1 MPGLCPA
8 TLTLQNG
15 IPMNRTSS
23 LGACLLALAMM
34 MGSGAAM
41 AKTPPDQLIIG
52 MNMNNLL
59 TLDPAAMT
67 GNEVVGIVVNLYD
80 SLVEL
85 DPTQLTHVKPALAH
99 AWEVSPDG
107 KTLTFH
113 LRDDV
118 TFHSGNPLTAQDV
131 VWSMRRIL
139 HLNLAQASV
148 WKSYGFSNKNID
160 QQVSAPDAHTFQ
172 ITLPKANDPQLV
184 LYSLAALGNLGVLDS
199 KTVSRHAVNDDWGN
213 RWLTTNEAGSG
224 PFILESWQAKDML
237 RMKRNPGY
245 WRDEAKMSRVVL
257 RHFQESQTLRLM
269 IEKGDLDIASN
280 MAVSDINALR
290 NDPALTVDAVQR
302 GTVYYV
308 AMSMKEPHFANPKV
322 REAVRY
328 LIDYQGINNALMPGY
343 GVLHQRPIKSGMP
356 STLPDPGYRLDIA
369 RAKKLLAEAGYPDGF
384 DTTLRVLADQPFLNI
399 AIAVQS
405 TLMQGGI
412 NARII
417 TGTGNQIYGAMRER
431 KFDMLVGR
439 GGSGMEPHPHS
450 SLRALVYNPDNSD
463 AARLTNFQ
471 GWRTGFYD
479 KQLNEMID
487 HALLERD
494 PQKQVAGY
502 QAIQTRY
509 DKLIPALIPLSQMV
523 DSVVV
528 RNEVKHYQPHP
539 SATTFLR
546 EVDKANAGE
555 KP

>member
-1 MPGLCPA
+1 MKKNS
-8 TLTLQNG
+8 LT
-15 IPMNRTSS
+15 
-23 LGACLLALAMM
+23 GACLLALSLM
-34 MGSGAAM
+34 MGSGAAY

-85 DPTQLTHVKPALAH
+85 DPNTLTNVKPALAKS
-99 AWEVSPDG
+99 WDISPDG

-113 LRDDV
+113 LRDNV
-118 TFHSGNPLTAQDV
+118 TFHSGNPLTADDV
-131 VWSMRRIL
+131 VWSMRRLL

-148 WKSYGFSNKNID
+148 WKSYGFSKKNID
-160 QQVSAPDAHTFQ
+160 QQIKALDDYTVQ
-172 ITLPKANDPQLV
+172 LTLPKANDPQLV
-184 LYSLAALGNLGVLDS
+184 IYSLGALGNLGVLDR
-199 KTVSRHAVNDDWGN
+199 KTVLSHEVNSDWGN

-224 PFILESWQAKDML
+224 PFMLETWQAKDVL
-237 RMKRNPGY
+237 RMQRNPNY
-245 WRDEAKMSRVVL
+245 WREEPKMNRVVL

-269 IEKGDLDIASN
+269 VEKGDLDIASN
-280 MAVSDINALR
+280 MAVADINALR
-290 NDPALTVDAVQR
+290 KDPQLTVEAVQK

-308 AMSMKEPHFANPKV
+308 AMSMKEAHFANPKV

-328 LIDYQGINNALMPGY
+328 LIDYQGINKALMPGY
-343 GVLHQRPIKSGMP
+343 GVLHQRPIKAGMP
-356 STLPDPGYRLDIA
+356 STLPDPGYKLDIP

-405 TLMQGGI
+405 TLMQAGI
-412 NARII
+412 NAKII

-439 GGSGMEPHPHS
+439 GGSGVEPHPHS

-463 AARLTNFQ
+463 EARLTNFQ
-471 GWRTGFYD
+471 GWRTSFYD
-479 KQLNEMID
+479 KPLNEMID
-487 HALLERD
+487 KALLERD
-494 PQKQVAGY
+494 PQKQVADY
-502 QAIQTRY
+502 QQIQVRY
-509 DKLIPALIPLSQMV
+509 DQLIPALLPLSQMV

-528 RNEVKHYQPHP
+528 RNEVKNFQSHP

-546 EVDKANAGE
+546 EVYKTGGE
-555 KP
+555 K

>member
-1 MPGLCPA
+1 MNKNS
-8 TLTLQNG
+8 LT
-15 IPMNRTSS
+15 R
-23 LGACLLALAMM
+23 ACLLALSLM
-34 MGSGAAM
+34 MGSGAAY

-85 DPTQLTHVKPALAH
+85 DPNTLTNVKPALAKS
-99 AWEVSPDG
+99 WDISPDG

-113 LRDDV
+113 LRDNV
-118 TFHSGNPLTAQDV
+118 TFHSGNPLTAEDV
-131 VWSMRRIL
+131 VWSMRRLL

-148 WKSYGFSNKNID
+148 WKSYGFSKKNID
-160 QQVSAPDAHTFQ
+160 QQIKALDDYTVQ
-172 ITLPKANDPQLV
+172 LTLPKANDPQLV
-184 LYSLAALGNLGVLDS
+184 IYSLGALGNLGVLDR
-199 KTVSRHAVNDDWGN
+199 KTVLSHEVNNDWGN

-224 PFILESWQAKDML
+224 PFMLETWQAKDVL
-237 RMKRNPGY
+237 RMQRNPHY
-245 WRDEAKMSRVVL
+245 WREEPKMNRVVL

-269 IEKGDLDIASN
+269 VEKGDLDIASN
-280 MAVSDINALR
+280 MAVADINALR
-290 NDPALTVDAVQR
+290 KDPQLTVEAVQK

-308 AMSMKEPHFANPKV
+308 AMSMKEKHFANPKV

-328 LIDYQGINNALMPGY
+328 LIDYQGINKALMPGY
-343 GVLHQRPIKSGMP
+343 GVLHQRPIKAGMP
-356 STLPDPGYRLDIA
+356 STLPDPGYKLDIP
-369 RAKKLLAEAGYPDGF
+369 RAKKLLAEAGYPEGF

-405 TLMQGGI
+405 TLMQAGI
-412 NARII
+412 NAKII

-439 GGSGMEPHPHS
+439 GGSGVEPHPHS

-479 KQLNEMID
+479 KTLNEMID
-487 HALLERD
+487 KALLERD
-494 PQKQVAGY
+494 PQKQIADY
-502 QAIQTRY
+502 QQIQVRY
-509 DKLIPALIPLSQMV
+509 DQLIPALIPLSQMV

-528 RNEVKHYQPHP
+528 RNEVKNFQSHP

-546 EVDKANAGE
+546 EVYKTGGE
-555 KP
+555 K

>member
-1 MPGLCPA
+1 MNKNS
-8 TLTLQNG
+8 LT
-15 IPMNRTSS
+15 R
-23 LGACLLALAMM
+23 ACLLALSLM
-34 MGSGAAM
+34 MGSGAAY

-85 DPTQLTHVKPALAH
+85 DPDTLTNVKPALAKS
-99 AWEVSPDG
+99 WDISPDG

-113 LRDDV
+113 LRDNV
-118 TFHSGNPLTAQDV
+118 TFHSGNPLTAEDV
-131 VWSMRRIL
+131 VWSMRRLL

-148 WKSYGFSNKNID
+148 WKSYGFSKKNID
-160 QQVSAPDAHTFQ
+160 QQIKALDDYTVQ
-172 ITLPKANDPQLV
+172 LTLPKANDPQLV
-184 LYSLAALGNLGVLDS
+184 IYSLGALGNLGVLDR
-199 KTVSRHAVNDDWGN
+199 KTVLSHEVNSDWGN

-224 PFILESWQAKDML
+224 PFMLETWQAKDVL
-237 RMKRNPGY
+237 RMQRNPHY
-245 WRDEAKMSRVVL
+245 WREEPKMNRVVL

-269 IEKGDLDIASN
+269 VEKGDLDIASN
-280 MAVSDINALR
+280 MAVADINALR
-290 NDPALTVDAVQR
+290 KDPQLTVEAVQK

-308 AMSMKEPHFANPKV
+308 AMSMKEKHFANPKV

-328 LIDYQGINNALMPGY
+328 LIDYQGINKALMPGY
-343 GVLHQRPIKSGMP
+343 GVLHQRPIKAGMP
-356 STLPDPGYRLDIA
+356 STLPDPGYKLDIP
-369 RAKKLLAEAGYPDGF
+369 RAKKLLAEAGYPEGF

-405 TLMQGGI
+405 TLMQAGI
-412 NARII
+412 NAKII

-439 GGSGMEPHPHS
+439 GGSGVEPHPHS

-471 GWRTGFYD
+471 GWRTSFYD
-479 KQLNEMID
+479 KTLNEMID
-487 HALLERD
+487 KALLERD
-494 PQKQVAGY
+494 PQKQIADY
-502 QAIQTRY
+502 QQIQVRY
-509 DKLIPALIPLSQMV
+509 DQLIPALIPLSQMV

-528 RNEVKHYQPHP
+528 RNEVKNFQSHP

-546 EVDKANAGE
+546 EVYKTGGE
-555 KP
+555 K

>member
-1 MPGLCPA
+1 MKK
-8 TLTLQNG
+8 
-15 IPMNRTSS
+15 TS
-23 LGACLLALAMM
+23 LAGACLLALSLL
-34 MGSGAAM
+34 MGSGAAT
-41 AKTPPDQLIIG
+41 ARTPPDQLIIG

-59 TLDPAAMT
+59 SLDPAAMT

-85 DPTQLTHVKPALAH
+85 DPNQLTNVKPALAES
-99 AWEVSPDG
+99 WDISPDG

-113 LRDDV
+113 LRKNV
-118 TFHSGNPLTAQDV
+118 KFHSGNPLTADDV
-131 VWSMRRIL
+131 VWSMRRLL

-148 WKSYGFSNKNID
+148 WKSYGFSKKNID
-160 QQVSAPDAHTFQ
+160 EQVSAPDDHTVQ
-172 ITLPKANDPQLV
+172 IRLPKANDPQLV
-184 LYSLAALGNLGVLDS
+184 IYSLGALGNLGVLDR
-199 KTVSRHAVNDDWGN
+199 KTVQSHEVNNDWGN

-224 PFILESWQAKDML
+224 PFQLETWQAKDVL
-237 RMKRNPGY
+237 RMKRNPDY
-245 WRDEAKMSRVVL
+245 WREAAKMNRVVL

-269 IEKGDLDIASN
+269 IAKGDLDIANN

-290 NDPALTVDAVQR
+290 SDPDLTVEAVQK

-328 LIDYQGINNALMPGY
+328 LVDYQGINKALMPGY
-343 GVLHQRPIKSGMP
+343 GVLHQRPIKAGMP
-356 STLPDPGYRLDIA
+356 STLPDPGYKLDVA

-405 TLMQGGI
+405 TLMQAGI
-412 NARII
+412 NAKII

-431 KFDMLVGR
+431 KFDLLVGR
-439 GGSGMEPHPHS
+439 GGSGVEPHPHS

-463 AARLTNFQ
+463 EARLTNFQ

-479 KQLNEMID
+479 KALNEMID
-487 HALLERD
+487 SALLERD
-494 PQKQVAGY
+494 PEKQKAEY

-509 DKLIPALIPLSQMV
+509 DQLIPALMPISQMV

-528 RNEVKHYQPHP
+528 RNEVKNFQSHP
-539 SATTFLR
+539 SATTHLR
-546 EVDKANAGE
+546 EVWKAPLKSEGDKG
-555 KP
+555 

>member
-1 MPGLCPA
+1 MKKNS
-8 TLTLQNG
+8 LT
-15 IPMNRTSS
+15 
-23 LGACLLALAMM
+23 GACLLALSLM
-34 MGSGAAM
+34 MGSGAAY

-85 DPTQLTHVKPALAH
+85 DPNTLTNVKPALAKS
-99 AWEVSPDG
+99 WDISPDG

-113 LRDDV
+113 LRDNV
-118 TFHSGNPLTAQDV
+118 TFHSGNPLTAEDV
-131 VWSMRRIL
+131 VWSMRRLL

-148 WKSYGFSNKNID
+148 WKSYGFSKKNID
-160 QQVSAPDAHTFQ
+160 QQIKAPDDYTVQ
-172 ITLPKANDPQLV
+172 LTLPKANDPQLV
-184 LYSLAALGNLGVLDS
+184 IYSLGALGNLGVLDR
-199 KTVSRHAVNDDWGN
+199 KTVLSHEVNSDWGN

-224 PFILESWQAKDML
+224 PFMLETWQAKDVL
-237 RMKRNPGY
+237 RMQRNPNY
-245 WRDEAKMSRVVL
+245 WREEPKMNRVVL

-269 IEKGDLDIASN
+269 VEKGDLDIASN
-280 MAVSDINALR
+280 MAVADINALR
-290 NDPALTVDAVQR
+290 KDPQLTVEAVQK

-308 AMSMKEPHFANPKV
+308 AMSMKEAHFANPKV

-328 LIDYQGINNALMPGY
+328 LIDYQGINKALMPGY
-343 GVLHQRPIKSGMP
+343 GVLHQRPIKAGMP
-356 STLPDPGYRLDIA
+356 STLPDPGYKLDIP

-405 TLMQGGI
+405 TLMQAGI
-412 NARII
+412 NAKII

-439 GGSGMEPHPHS
+439 GGSGVEPHPHS

-463 AARLTNFQ
+463 EARLTNFQ
-471 GWRTGFYD
+471 GWRTSFYD
-479 KQLNEMID
+479 KPLNEMID
-487 HALLERD
+487 KALLERD
-494 PQKQVAGY
+494 PQKQVADY
-502 QAIQTRY
+502 QQIQVRY
-509 DKLIPALIPLSQMV
+509 DQLIPALLPLSQMV

-528 RNEVKHYQPHP
+528 RNEVKNFQSHP

-546 EVDKANAGE
+546 EVYKTGGE
-555 KP
+555 K

>member
-1 MPGLCPA
+1 MK
-8 TLTLQNG
+8 
-15 IPMNRTSS
+15 RTS
-23 LGACLLALAMM
+23 LTGACLIALALM
-34 MGSGAAM
+34 MGSGAAY

-85 DPTQLTHVKPALAH
+85 DPNDLTQVKPALAKSWSV
-99 AWEVSPDG
+99 APDG

-113 LRDDV
+113 LREGV
-118 TFHSGNPLTAQDV
+118 TFHSGNPLTAGDV
-131 VWSMRRIL
+131 VWSMRRLL

-148 WKSYGFSNKNID
+148 WKSYGFSQKNID
-160 QQVSAPDAHTFQ
+160 KQVSAPDAFTVQ
-172 ITLPKANDPQLV
+172 IVLPKANDPQLV
-184 LYSLAALGNLGVLDS
+184 LYSLGALGNLGVLDS
-199 KTVSRHAVNDDWGN
+199 KTVQQHAIHNDWGN
-213 RWLTTNEAGSG
+213 RWLTTHEAGSG
-224 PFILESWQAKDML
+224 PFMLETWQAKDVL
-237 RMKRNPGY
+237 RMQRNPHY
-245 WRDEAKMSRVVL
+245 WRETAKMNRVVL

-269 IEKGDLDIASN
+269 IEKGDLDIANN

-290 NDPALTVDAVQR
+290 SDPQLRVEAVQK

-328 LIDYQGINNALMPGY
+328 LIDYQGINKALMPGY
-343 GVLHQRPIKSGMP
+343 GVLHQRPVKAGMP
-356 STLPDPGYRLDIA
+356 STLPDPGYTLDIP
-369 RAKKLLAEAGYPDGF
+369 RAKKLLAEAGYPQGF

-405 TLMQGGI
+405 TLMQAGI

-431 KFDMLVGR
+431 KFGMLVGR
-439 GGSGMEPHPHS
+439 GGSGVEPHPHS

-479 KQLNEMID
+479 KSLNTMID
-487 HALLERD
+487 NALLEHD
-494 PQKQVAGY
+494 PQKQIADY
-502 QAIQTRY
+502 QQIQRRY
-509 DKLIPALIPLSQMV
+509 DALMPALLPLSQMV

-528 RNEVKHYQPHP
+528 RREVKHFQSHP

-546 EVDKANAGE
+546 EVDKTGGE
-555 KP
+555 Q

>member
-1 MPGLCPA
+1 MKKNS
-8 TLTLQNG
+8 LT
-15 IPMNRTSS
+15 
-23 LGACLLALAMM
+23 GACLLALSLM
-34 MGSGAAM
+34 MGSGAAY

-85 DPTQLTHVKPALAH
+85 DPNTLTNVKPALAKS
-99 AWEVSPDG
+99 WDISPDG

-113 LRDDV
+113 LRDNV
-118 TFHSGNPLTAQDV
+118 TFHSGNPLTAEDV
-131 VWSMRRIL
+131 VWSMRRLL

-148 WKSYGFSNKNID
+148 WKSYGFSKKNID
-160 QQVSAPDAHTFQ
+160 QQIKALDDYTVQ
-172 ITLPKANDPQLV
+172 LTLPKANDPQLV
-184 LYSLAALGNLGVLDS
+184 IYSLGALGNLGVLDR
-199 KTVSRHAVNDDWGN
+199 KTVLSHEANSDWGN

-224 PFILESWQAKDML
+224 PFMLETWQAKDVL
-237 RMKRNPGY
+237 RMQRNPNY
-245 WRDEAKMSRVVL
+245 WREEPKMNRVVL

-269 IEKGDLDIASN
+269 VEKGDLDIASN
-280 MAVSDINALR
+280 MAVADINALR
-290 NDPALTVDAVQR
+290 KDPQLTVEAVQK

-308 AMSMKEPHFANPKV
+308 AMSMKEAHFANPKV

-328 LIDYQGINNALMPGY
+328 LIDYQGINKALMPGY
-343 GVLHQRPIKSGMP
+343 GVLHQRPIKAGMP
-356 STLPDPGYRLDIA
+356 STLPDPGYKLDIP

-405 TLMQGGI
+405 TLMQAGI
-412 NARII
+412 NAKII

-439 GGSGMEPHPHS
+439 GGSGVEPHPHS

-463 AARLTNFQ
+463 EARLTNFQ
-471 GWRTGFYD
+471 GWRTSFYD
-479 KQLNEMID
+479 KPLNEMID
-487 HALLERD
+487 KALLERD
-494 PQKQVAGY
+494 PQKQVADY
-502 QAIQTRY
+502 QQIQVRY
-509 DKLIPALIPLSQMV
+509 DQLIPALLPLSQMV

-528 RNEVKHYQPHP
+528 RNEVKNFQSHP

-546 EVDKANAGE
+546 EVYKTGGE
-555 KP
+555 K

>member
-1 MPGLCPA
+1 MKK
-8 TLTLQNG
+8 
-15 IPMNRTSS
+15 TSL
-23 LGACLLALAMM
+23 LGACLLALAVS
-34 MGSGAAM
+34 MGSSAVY

-85 DPTQLTHVKPALAH
+85 DPAQLTHVKPALATS
-99 AWEVSPDG
+99 WDVSPDG
-107 KTLTFH
+107 TTLTFH

-118 TFHSGNPLTAQDV
+118 TFHSGNPLTADDV

-139 HLNLAQASV
+139 HLNLAQSSV
-148 WKSYGFSNKNID
+148 WKSYGFSKKNID
-160 QQVSAPDAHTFQ
+160 QQVSAPDRFTVK
-172 ITLPKANDPQLV
+172 ITLPKANDPQLII
-184 LYSLAALGNLGVLDS
+184 YSLGALGNLGVLDS
-199 KTVSRHAVNDDWGN
+199 KTVQQHVLNNDWGN
-213 RWLTTNEAGSG
+213 HWLTTNEAGSG
-224 PFILESWQAKDML
+224 PFTLDTWQAKDVL
-237 RMKRNPGY
+237 RMTRNPNY
-245 WRDEAKMSRVVL
+245 WRGEAKMSRVVL

-269 IEKGDLDIASN
+269 IAKGDLDIASN
-280 MAVSDINALR
+280 RAVSDINALR
-290 NDPALTVDAVQR
+290 SDPDLSVDAVQR
-302 GTVYYV
+302 GTMYYV
-308 AMSMKEPHFANPKV
+308 AMSMKEAHFANPKV

-328 LIDYQGINNALMPGY
+328 LIDYQGINKALMPGY
-343 GVLHQRPIKSGMP
+343 GVLHQRPIKAGMP
-356 STLPDPGYRLDIA
+356 STLPDPGYRLDIP

-384 DTTLRVLADQPFLNI
+384 DTTLRVLADQPFQNI

-405 TLMQGGI
+405 TLMQAGI
-412 NARII
+412 NAKII

-450 SLRALVYNPDNSD
+450 SLRALVYNPDNSN

-479 KQLNEMID
+479 KPLNDMID
-487 HALLERD
+487 SALLERD
-494 PQKQVAGY
+494 PQTQTRAY

-509 DKLIPALIPLSQMV
+509 DQLVPALIPLSQMV

-528 RNEVKHYQPHP
+528 RREVQNYQPHP

-546 EVDKANAGE
+546 DVYKTGGE
-555 KP
+555 Q

>member
-1 MPGLCPA
+1 MNKNS
-8 TLTLQNG
+8 LT
-15 IPMNRTSS
+15 R
-23 LGACLLALAMM
+23 ACLLALSLM
-34 MGSGAAM
+34 MGSGAAY

-85 DPTQLTHVKPALAH
+85 DPDTLTNVKPALAKS
-99 AWEVSPDG
+99 WDISPDG

-113 LRDDV
+113 LRDNV
-118 TFHSGNPLTAQDV
+118 TFHSGNPLTAEDV
-131 VWSMRRIL
+131 VWSMRRLL

-148 WKSYGFSNKNID
+148 WKSYGFSKKNID
-160 QQVSAPDAHTFQ
+160 QQIKALDNYTVQ
-172 ITLPKANDPQLV
+172 LTLPKANDPQLV
-184 LYSLAALGNLGVLDS
+184 IYSLGALGNLGVLDR
-199 KTVSRHAVNDDWGN
+199 KTVLSHEVNNDWGN

-224 PFILESWQAKDML
+224 PFMLETWQAKDVL
-237 RMKRNPGY
+237 RMQRNPHY
-245 WRDEAKMSRVVL
+245 WREEPKMNRVVL

-269 IEKGDLDIASN
+269 VEKGDLDIASN
-280 MAVSDINALR
+280 MAVADINALR
-290 NDPALTVDAVQR
+290 KDPQLTVEAVQK

-308 AMSMKEPHFANPKV
+308 AMSMKEKHFANPKV

-328 LIDYQGINNALMPGY
+328 LIDYQGINKALMPGY
-343 GVLHQRPIKSGMP
+343 GVLHQRPIKAGMP
-356 STLPDPGYRLDIA
+356 STLPDPGYKLDIP
-369 RAKKLLAEAGYPDGF
+369 RAKKLLAEAGYPEGF

-405 TLMQGGI
+405 TLMQAGI
-412 NARII
+412 NAKII

-439 GGSGMEPHPHS
+439 GGSGVEPHPHS

-471 GWRTGFYD
+471 GWRTSFYD
-479 KQLNEMID
+479 KTLNEMID
-487 HALLERD
+487 KALLERD
-494 PQKQVAGY
+494 PQKQIVDY
-502 QAIQTRY
+502 QQIQVRY
-509 DKLIPALIPLSQMV
+509 DQLIPALIPLSQMV

-528 RNEVKHYQPHP
+528 RNEVKNFQSHP

-546 EVDKANAGE
+546 EVYKTGGDK
-555 KP
+555 

>member
-1 MPGLCPA
+1 MKKNS
-8 TLTLQNG
+8 LT
-15 IPMNRTSS
+15 
-23 LGACLLALAMM
+23 GACLLALSLM
-34 MGSGAAM
+34 MGSGAAY

-85 DPTQLTHVKPALAH
+85 DPNTLTNVKPALAKS
-99 AWEVSPDG
+99 WDISPDG

-113 LRDDV
+113 LRDNV
-118 TFHSGNPLTAQDV
+118 TFHSGNPLTAEDV
-131 VWSMRRIL
+131 VWSMRRLL

-148 WKSYGFSNKNID
+148 WKSYGFSKKNID
-160 QQVSAPDAHTFQ
+160 QQIKALDDYTVQ
-172 ITLPKANDPQLV
+172 LTLPKANDPQLV
-184 LYSLAALGNLGVLDS
+184 IYSLGALGNLGVLDR
-199 KTVSRHAVNDDWGN
+199 KTVLSHEVNSDWGN

-224 PFILESWQAKDML
+224 PFMLETWQAKDVL
-237 RMKRNPGY
+237 RMQRNPNY
-245 WRDEAKMSRVVL
+245 WREEPKMNRVVL

-269 IEKGDLDIASN
+269 VEKGDLDIASN
-280 MAVSDINALR
+280 MAVADINALR
-290 NDPALTVDAVQR
+290 KDPQLTVEAVQK

-308 AMSMKEPHFANPKV
+308 AMSMKEAHFANPKV

-328 LIDYQGINNALMPGY
+328 LIDYQGINKALMPGY
-343 GVLHQRPIKSGMP
+343 GVLHQRPIKAGMP
-356 STLPDPGYRLDIA
+356 STLPDPGYKLDIP

-405 TLMQGGI
+405 TLMQAGI
-412 NARII
+412 NAKII

-439 GGSGMEPHPHS
+439 GGSGVEPHPHS

-463 AARLTNFQ
+463 EARLTNFQ
-471 GWRTGFYD
+471 GWRTSFYD
-479 KQLNEMID
+479 KPLNEMID
-487 HALLERD
+487 KALLERD
-494 PQKQVAGY
+494 PQKQIADY
-502 QAIQTRY
+502 QQIQVRY
-509 DKLIPALIPLSQMV
+509 DQLIPALLPLSQMV

-528 RNEVKHYQPHP
+528 RNEVKNFQSHP

-546 EVDKANAGE
+546 EVYKTGGE
-555 KP
+555 K

>member
-1 MPGLCPA
+1 MKRSPLA
-8 TLTLQNG
+8 
-15 IPMNRTSS
+15 
-23 LGACLLALAMM
+23 GACLLALSLM
-34 MGSGAAM
+34 MGSGAAY

-85 DPTQLTHVKPALAH
+85 DPNALTNVRPALATS
-99 AWEVSPDG
+99 WDISPDR

-118 TFHSGNPLTAQDV
+118 KFHSGNPLTAEDV
-131 VWSMRRIL
+131 VWSMRRLL

-148 WKSYGFSNKNID
+148 WKSYGFSKQNID
-160 QQVSAPDAHTFQ
+160 SQISAPDAYTVQ
-172 ITLPKANDPQLV
+172 IVLPKPNDPQLV
-184 LYSLAALGNLGVLDS
+184 IYSLGALGNLGVLDS
-199 KTVSRHAVNDDWGN
+199 KTVQQHAVNSDWGN

-224 PFILESWQAKDML
+224 PFMLETWQAKDVL
-237 RMKRNPGY
+237 RMQRNPQY
-245 WRDEAKMSRVVL
+245 WREEPKMSRVVL

-269 IEKGDLDIASN
+269 IEKGDLDVASN
-280 MAVSDINALR
+280 MAVADINVLR
-290 NDPALTVDAVQR
+290 KDPQLTVEAVQK

-308 AMSMKEPHFANPKV
+308 AMSMKEVHFANPKV

-328 LIDYQGINNALMPGY
+328 LIDYQGINSALMPGY
-343 GVLHQRPIKSGMP
+343 GVLHQRPIKAGMP
-356 STLPDPGYRLDIA
+356 STLPDPGYRLDIPRA
-369 RAKKLLAEAGYPDGF
+369 RKLLAEAGYPDGF

-405 TLMQGGI
+405 TLMQAGI
-412 NARII
+412 NAKII

-439 GGSGMEPHPHS
+439 GGSGVEPHPHS

-463 AARLTNFQ
+463 GARLTNFQ
-471 GWRTGFYD
+471 GWRTSFYD
-479 KQLNEMID
+479 KPLNEMID
-487 HALLERD
+487 KALLERD
-494 PQKQVAGY
+494 PEKQIADY
-502 QAIQTRY
+502 QQIQVRY
-509 DKLIPALIPLSQMV
+509 DELIPAMVPLSQMV

-528 RNEVKHYQPHP
+528 RNEVKNFQSHP

-546 EVDKANAGE
+546 EVYKTGGDK
-555 KP
+555 

>member
-1 MPGLCPA
+1 MKKNS
-8 TLTLQNG
+8 LT
-15 IPMNRTSS
+15 
-23 LGACLLALAMM
+23 GACLLALSLM
-34 MGSGAAM
+34 MGSGAAY

-85 DPTQLTHVKPALAH
+85 DPNTLTNVKPALAKS
-99 AWEVSPDG
+99 WDISPDG

-113 LRDDV
+113 LRDNV
-118 TFHSGNPLTAQDV
+118 TFHSGNPLTAEDV
-131 VWSMRRIL
+131 VWSMRRLL

-148 WKSYGFSNKNID
+148 WKSYGFSKKNID
-160 QQVSAPDAHTFQ
+160 QQIKALDDYTVQ
-172 ITLPKANDPQLV
+172 LTLPKANDPQLV
-184 LYSLAALGNLGVLDS
+184 IYSLGALGNLGVLDR
-199 KTVSRHAVNDDWGN
+199 KTVLSHEVNSDWGN

-224 PFILESWQAKDML
+224 PFMLETWQAKDVL
-237 RMKRNPGY
+237 RMQRNSNY
-245 WRDEAKMSRVVL
+245 WREEPKMNRVVL

-269 IEKGDLDIASN
+269 VEKGDLDIASN
-280 MAVSDINALR
+280 MAVADINALR
-290 NDPALTVDAVQR
+290 KDPQLTVEAVQK

-308 AMSMKEPHFANPKV
+308 AMSMKEAHFANPKV

-328 LIDYQGINNALMPGY
+328 LIDYQGINKALMPGY
-343 GVLHQRPIKSGMP
+343 GVLHQRPIKAGMP
-356 STLPDPGYRLDIA
+356 STLPDPGYKLDIP

-405 TLMQGGI
+405 TLMQAGI
-412 NARII
+412 NAKII

-439 GGSGMEPHPHS
+439 GGSGVEPHPHS

-463 AARLTNFQ
+463 EARLTNFQ
-471 GWRTGFYD
+471 GWRTSFYD
-479 KQLNEMID
+479 KPLNEMID
-487 HALLERD
+487 KALLERD
-494 PQKQVAGY
+494 PQKQVADY
-502 QAIQTRY
+502 QQIQVRY
-509 DKLIPALIPLSQMV
+509 DQLIPALLPLSQMV

-528 RNEVKHYQPHP
+528 RNEVKNFQSHP

-546 EVDKANAGE
+546 EVYKTGGE
-555 KP
+555 K

>member
-1 MPGLCPA
+1 MNKNS
-8 TLTLQNG
+8 LT
-15 IPMNRTSS
+15 R
-23 LGACLLALAMM
+23 ACVLALSLM
-34 MGSGAAM
+34 MGSGAAY

-85 DPTQLTHVKPALAH
+85 DPNTLTNVKPALAKS
-99 AWEVSPDG
+99 WDISPDG

-113 LRDDV
+113 LRDNV
-118 TFHSGNPLTAQDV
+118 TFHSGNPLTAEDV
-131 VWSMRRIL
+131 VWSMRRLL

-148 WKSYGFSNKNID
+148 WKSYGFSKKNID
-160 QQVSAPDAHTFQ
+160 QQVKALDDHTVQ
-172 ITLPKANDPQLV
+172 LTLPKANDPQLV
-184 LYSLAALGNLGVLDS
+184 IYSLGALGNLGVLDR
-199 KTVSRHAVNDDWGN
+199 KTVLSHEVNNDWGN

-224 PFILESWQAKDML
+224 PFMLETWQAKDVL
-237 RMKRNPGY
+237 RMQRNPHY
-245 WRDEAKMSRVVL
+245 WREEPKMNRVVL

-269 IEKGDLDIASN
+269 VEKGDLDIASN
-280 MAVSDINALR
+280 MAVADINALR
-290 NDPALTVDAVQR
+290 KDPQLTVEAVQK

-308 AMSMKEPHFANPKV
+308 AMSMKEAHFANPKV

-328 LIDYQGINNALMPGY
+328 LIDYQGINKALMPGY
-343 GVLHQRPIKSGMP
+343 GVLHQRPIKAGMP
-356 STLPDPGYRLDIA
+356 STLPDPGYKLDIPRA
-369 RAKKLLAEAGYPDGF
+369 RKLLAEAGYPEGF

-405 TLMQGGI
+405 TLMQAGI
-412 NARII
+412 NAKII

-439 GGSGMEPHPHS
+439 GGSGVEPHPHS

-463 AARLTNFQ
+463 EARLTNFQ
-471 GWRTGFYD
+471 GWRTSFYD
-479 KQLNEMID
+479 KPLNEMID
-487 HALLERD
+487 KALLERD
-494 PQKQVAGY
+494 PQKQIADY
-502 QAIQTRY
+502 QQIQVRY
-509 DKLIPALIPLSQMV
+509 DQLIPALIPLSQMV

-528 RNEVKHYQPHP
+528 RNEVKNFQSHP

-546 EVDKANAGE
+546 EVYKTGGE
-555 KP
+555 Q

>member
-1 MPGLCPA
+1 MNKNS
-8 TLTLQNG
+8 LT
-15 IPMNRTSS
+15 R
-23 LGACLLALAMM
+23 ACLLALSLM
-34 MGSGAAM
+34 MGSGAAY

-85 DPTQLTHVKPALAH
+85 DPNTLTNVKPALAKS
-99 AWEVSPDG
+99 WDISPDG

-113 LRDDV
+113 LRDNV
-118 TFHSGNPLTAQDV
+118 TFHSGNPLTAEDV
-131 VWSMRRIL
+131 VWSMRRLL

-148 WKSYGFSNKNID
+148 WKSYGFSKKNID
-160 QQVSAPDAHTFQ
+160 QQVKALDDYTVQ
-172 ITLPKANDPQLV
+172 LTLPKANDPQLV
-184 LYSLAALGNLGVLDS
+184 IYSLGALGNLGVLDR
-199 KTVSRHAVNDDWGN
+199 KTVLSHEVNNDWGN

-224 PFILESWQAKDML
+224 PFMLETWQAKDVL
-237 RMKRNPGY
+237 RMQRNPHY
-245 WRDEAKMSRVVL
+245 WREEPKMNRVVL

-269 IEKGDLDIASN
+269 VEKGDLDIASN
-280 MAVSDINALR
+280 MAVADINALR
-290 NDPALTVDAVQR
+290 KDPQLTVEAVQK

-308 AMSMKEPHFANPKV
+308 AMSMKEKHFANPKV

-328 LIDYQGINNALMPGY
+328 LIDYQGINKALMPGY
-343 GVLHQRPIKSGMP
+343 GVLHQRPIKAGMP
-356 STLPDPGYRLDIA
+356 STLPDPGYKLDIP
-369 RAKKLLAEAGYPDGF
+369 RAKKLLAEAGYPEGF

-405 TLMQGGI
+405 TLMQAGI
-412 NARII
+412 NAKII

-439 GGSGMEPHPHS
+439 GGSGVEPHPHS

-471 GWRTGFYD
+471 GWRTSFYD
-479 KQLNEMID
+479 KKLNEMID
-487 HALLERD
+487 KALLERD
-494 PQKQVAGY
+494 PQKQIVDY
-502 QAIQTRY
+502 QQIQVRY
-509 DKLIPALIPLSQMV
+509 DQLIPALIPLSQMV

-528 RNEVKHYQPHP
+528 RNEVKNFQSHP

-546 EVDKANAGE
+546 EVYKTGGE
-555 KP
+555 K

>member
-1 MPGLCPA
+1 MKK
-8 TLTLQNG
+8 
-15 IPMNRTSS
+15 TS
-23 LGACLLALAMM
+23 LAGACLLALSLM
-34 MGSGAAM
+34 MGSGAAY

-85 DPTQLTHVKPALAH
+85 DPNQLTNVKPALAKS
-99 AWEVSPDG
+99 WDISPDG
-107 KTLTFH
+107 KSITFH

-118 TFHSGNPLTAQDV
+118 KFHSGNPLSAEDV
-131 VWSMRRIL
+131 VWSMRRLL

-148 WKSYGFSNKNID
+148 WKSYGFSKKNID
-160 QQVSAPDAHTFQ
+160 GQIKALDDHTVQ
-172 ITLPKANDPQLV
+172 LTLPKANDPQLV
-184 LYSLAALGNLGVLDS
+184 IYSLGALGNLGVLDS
-199 KTVSRHAVNDDWGN
+199 KTVKTHERNNDWGN
-213 RWLTTNEAGSG
+213 HWLTTNEAGSG
-224 PFILESWQAKDML
+224 PFMLETWQAKDVL
-237 RMKRNPGY
+237 RMKRNPDY
-245 WRDEAKMSRVVL
+245 WRGEAKMSRVVL

-269 IEKGDLDIASN
+269 IAKGDLDVANN

-290 NDPALTVDAVQR
+290 KDPDLTVEAVQK

-308 AMSMKEPHFANPKV
+308 AMSMKEDHFSNPKV

-328 LIDYQGINNALMPGY
+328 LIDYQGINKALMPGY
-343 GVLHQRPIKSGMP
+343 GVLHQRPIKAGMP

-369 RAKKLLAEAGYPDGF
+369 HAKKLLAEAGYPDGF

-405 TLMQGGI
+405 TLMQAGI
-412 NARII
+412 NAKII

-463 AARLTNFQ
+463 EARLTNFQ
-471 GWRTGFYD
+471 GWRTAFYD
-479 KQLNEMID
+479 KQLNTMID
-487 HALLERD
+487 SALLERD
-494 PQKQVAGY
+494 PQKQIAEY

-509 DKLIPALIPLSQMV
+509 DALIPALIPLSQMV

-528 RNEVKHYQPHP
+528 RNEVKHFQSHP

-546 EVDKANAGE
+546 EVEKAPADAQGG
-555 KP
+555 KG

>member
-1 MPGLCPA
+1 MKKNS
-8 TLTLQNG
+8 LT
-15 IPMNRTSS
+15 
-23 LGACLLALAMM
+23 GACLLALSLM
-34 MGSGAAM
+34 MGSGAAY

-85 DPTQLTHVKPALAH
+85 DPNTLTNVKPALAKS
-99 AWEVSPDG
+99 WDISPDG

-113 LRDDV
+113 LRDNV
-118 TFHSGNPLTAQDV
+118 TFHSGNPLTAEDV
-131 VWSMRRIL
+131 VWSMRRLL

-148 WKSYGFSNKNID
+148 WKSYGFSKKNID
-160 QQVSAPDAHTFQ
+160 QQIKALDDYTVQ
-172 ITLPKANDPQLV
+172 LTLPKANDPQLV
-184 LYSLAALGNLGVLDS
+184 IYSLGALGNLGVLDR
-199 KTVSRHAVNDDWGN
+199 KTVLSHEVNSDWGN

-224 PFILESWQAKDML
+224 PFMLETWQAKDVL
-237 RMKRNPGY
+237 RMQRNPNY
-245 WRDEAKMSRVVL
+245 WREEPKMNRVVL

-269 IEKGDLDIASN
+269 VEKGDLDIASN
-280 MAVSDINALR
+280 MAVADINALR
-290 NDPALTVDAVQR
+290 KDPQLTVEAVQK

-308 AMSMKEPHFANPKV
+308 AMSMKEAHFANPKV

-328 LIDYQGINNALMPGY
+328 LIDYQGINKALMPGY
-343 GVLHQRPIKSGMP
+343 GVLHQRPIKAGMP
-356 STLPDPGYRLDIA
+356 STLPDPGYKLDIP

-405 TLMQGGI
+405 TLMQAGI
-412 NARII
+412 NAKII

-439 GGSGMEPHPHS
+439 GGSGVEPHPHS

-463 AARLTNFQ
+463 EARLTNFQ
-471 GWRTGFYD
+471 GWRTSFYD
-479 KQLNEMID
+479 KPLNEMID
-487 HALLERD
+487 KALLERD
-494 PQKQVAGY
+494 PQKQVADY
-502 QAIQTRY
+502 QQIQVRY
-509 DKLIPALIPLSQMV
+509 DQLIPALLPLSQMV

-528 RNEVKHYQPHP
+528 RNDVKNFQSHP

-546 EVDKANAGE
+546 EVYKTGGE
-555 KP
+555 K

>member
-1 MPGLCPA
+1 MKKNSL
-8 TLTLQNG
+8 
-15 IPMNRTSS
+15 
-23 LGACLLALAMM
+23 LGACLLALVVS
-34 MGSGAAM
+34 MGSSAAY

-85 DPTQLTHVKPALAH
+85 DPAQLTHVKPALATS
-99 AWEVSPDG
+99 WDVSPDG
-107 KTLTFH
+107 TTLTFH

-118 TFHSGNPLTAQDV
+118 TFHSGNPLTADDV

-139 HLNLAQASV
+139 HLNLAQSSV
-148 WKSYGFSNKNID
+148 WKSYGFSKKNID
-160 QQVSAPDAHTFQ
+160 QQVSAPDRFTVK
-172 ITLPKANDPQLV
+172 ITLPKANDPQLII
-184 LYSLAALGNLGVLDS
+184 YSLGALGNLGVLDS
-199 KTVSRHAVNDDWGN
+199 KTVQQHVLNNDWGN
-213 RWLTTNEAGSG
+213 HWLTTNEAGSG
-224 PFILESWQAKDML
+224 PFTLDTWQAKDVL
-237 RMKRNPGY
+237 RMTRNPNY
-245 WRDEAKMSRVVL
+245 WRGEAKMSRVVL

-269 IEKGDLDIASN
+269 IAKGDLDIASN

-290 NDPALTVDAVQR
+290 SDPDLSVDAVQR
-302 GTVYYV
+302 GTMYYV
-308 AMSMKEPHFANPKV
+308 AMSMKEAHFANPKV

-328 LIDYQGINNALMPGY
+328 LIDYQGINKALMPGY
-343 GVLHQRPIKSGMP
+343 GVLHQRPIKAGMP
-356 STLPDPGYRLDIA
+356 STLPDPGYRLDIP

-384 DTTLRVLADQPFLNI
+384 DTTLRVLADQPFQNI

-405 TLMQGGI
+405 TLMQAGI
-412 NARII
+412 NAKII

-479 KQLNEMID
+479 KPLNDMID
-487 HALLERD
+487 SALLERD
-494 PQKQVAGY
+494 PQTQTRAY

-509 DKLIPALIPLSQMV
+509 DQLVPALIPLSQMV

-528 RNEVKHYQPHP
+528 RREVQNYQPHP

-546 EVDKANAGE
+546 DVYKTGGE
-555 KP
+555 Q

>member
-1 MPGLCPA
+1 MKKNS
-8 TLTLQNG
+8 LT
-15 IPMNRTSS
+15 
-23 LGACLLALAMM
+23 GACLLALSLM
-34 MGSGAAM
+34 MGSGAAY

-85 DPTQLTHVKPALAH
+85 DPNTLTNVKPALAKS
-99 AWEVSPDG
+99 WDISPDG

-113 LRDDV
+113 LRDNV
-118 TFHSGNPLTAQDV
+118 TFHSGNPLTAEDV
-131 VWSMRRIL
+131 VWSMRRLL

-148 WKSYGFSNKNID
+148 WKSYGFSKKNID
-160 QQVSAPDAHTFQ
+160 QQIKALDDYTVQ
-172 ITLPKANDPQLV
+172 LTLPKANDPQLV
-184 LYSLAALGNLGVLDS
+184 LYSLGALGNLGVLDR
-199 KTVSRHAVNDDWGN
+199 KTVLSHEVNSDWGN

-224 PFILESWQAKDML
+224 PFMLETWQAKDVL
-237 RMKRNPGY
+237 RMQRNPNY
-245 WRDEAKMSRVVL
+245 WREEPKMNRVVL

-269 IEKGDLDIASN
+269 VEKGDLDIASN
-280 MAVSDINALR
+280 MAVADINALR
-290 NDPALTVDAVQR
+290 KDPQLTVEAVQK

-308 AMSMKEPHFANPKV
+308 AMSMKEAHFANPKV

-328 LIDYQGINNALMPGY
+328 LIDYQGINKALMPGY
-343 GVLHQRPIKSGMP
+343 GVLHQRPIKAGMP
-356 STLPDPGYRLDIA
+356 STLPDPGYKLDIP

-405 TLMQGGI
+405 TLMQAGI
-412 NARII
+412 NAKII

-439 GGSGMEPHPHS
+439 GGSGVEPHPHS

-463 AARLTNFQ
+463 EARLTNFQ
-471 GWRTGFYD
+471 GWRTSFYD
-479 KQLNEMID
+479 KPLNEMID
-487 HALLERD
+487 KALLERD
-494 PQKQVAGY
+494 PQKQVADY
-502 QAIQTRY
+502 QQIQVRY
-509 DKLIPALIPLSQMV
+509 DQLIPALLPLSQMV

-528 RNEVKHYQPHP
+528 RNEVKNFQSHP

-546 EVDKANAGE
+546 EVYKTGGE
-555 KP
+555 K

>member
-1 MPGLCPA
+1 MKK
-8 TLTLQNG
+8 
-15 IPMNRTSS
+15 SS
-23 LGACLLALAMM
+23 LLGACLLALAVTL
-34 MGSGAAM
+34 GSGASY
-41 AKTPPDQLIIG
+41 AKTPPDQLIVG

-67 GNEVVGIVVNLYD
+67 GNEVVGVVVNLYD

-85 DPTQLTHVKPALAH
+85 DPEQLTNVRPALAKS
-99 AWEVSPDG
+99 WEISPDG
-107 KTLTFH
+107 ATLTFH
-113 LRDDV
+113 LHDNV
-118 TFHSGNPLTAQDV
+118 TFHSGNPLTAADV

-148 WKSYGFSNKNID
+148 WKSYGFSKSNID
-160 QQVSAPDAHTFQ
+160 RQVTALDDVTVQ

-184 LYSLAALGNLGVLDS
+184 LYSLGALGNLGVIDS
-199 KTVSRHAVNDDWGN
+199 KTVQSHAQDNDWGN
-213 RWLTTNEAGSG
+213 RWLTTHEAGSG
-224 PFILESWQAKDML
+224 PFMLETWQAKEVL
-237 RMKRNPGY
+237 RMQRNPNY
-245 WRDEAKMSRVVL
+245 WREEAKMSRVVL

-269 IEKGDLDIASN
+269 IEKGDLDIANN

-290 NDPALTVDAVQR
+290 SNPQLSVDAVQR
-302 GTVYYV
+302 GTMYYV
-308 AMSMKEPHFANPKV
+308 AMSMKEAHFANPRV
-322 REAVRY
+322 REALRY
-328 LIDYQGINNALMPGY
+328 LVDYQGINRALMPGY
-343 GVLHQRPIKSGMP
+343 GVLHQRPIKAGMP

-384 DTTLRVLADQPFLNI
+384 TTTLRVLSDQPFLNI

-405 TLMQGGI
+405 TLMQAGI
-412 NARII
+412 NAKII

-431 KFDMLVGR
+431 QFDLLVGR

-479 KQLNEMID
+479 PQLNAMID
-487 HALLERD
+487 GALLERD
-494 PQKQVAGY
+494 PQKQVADY
-502 QAIQTRY
+502 RAIQARY
-509 DKLIPALIPLSQMV
+509 DQLIPALIPLSQMV

-528 RNEVKHYQPHP
+528 RREVRDYRPHP

-546 EVDKANAGE
+546 EVYKVSEGE
-555 KP
+555 KG

>member
-1 MPGLCPA
+1 MKKNS
-8 TLTLQNG
+8 LT
-15 IPMNRTSS
+15 
-23 LGACLLALAMM
+23 GACLLALSLM
-34 MGSGAAM
+34 MGSGAAY

-85 DPTQLTHVKPALAH
+85 DPNTLTNVKPALAKS
-99 AWEVSPDG
+99 WDISPDG

-113 LRDDV
+113 LRDNV
-118 TFHSGNPLTAQDV
+118 TFHSGNPLTAEDV
-131 VWSMRRIL
+131 VWSMRRLL

-148 WKSYGFSNKNID
+148 WKSYGFSKKNID
-160 QQVSAPDAHTFQ
+160 QQIKALDDYTVQ
-172 ITLPKANDPQLV
+172 LTLPKANDPQLV
-184 LYSLAALGNLGVLDS
+184 IYSLGALGNLGVLDR
-199 KTVSRHAVNDDWGN
+199 KTVLSHEVNSDWGN

-224 PFILESWQAKDML
+224 PFMLETWQAKDVL
-237 RMKRNPGY
+237 RMQRNPNY
-245 WRDEAKMSRVVL
+245 WREEPKMNRVVL

-269 IEKGDLDIASN
+269 VEKGDLDIASN
-280 MAVSDINALR
+280 MAVADINALR
-290 NDPALTVDAVQR
+290 KDPQLTVEAVQK

-308 AMSMKEPHFANPKV
+308 AMSMKEAHFANPKV

-328 LIDYQGINNALMPGY
+328 LIDYQGINKALMPGY
-343 GVLHQRPIKSGMP
+343 GVLHQRPIKAGMP
-356 STLPDPGYRLDIA
+356 STLPDPGYKLDIP

-405 TLMQGGI
+405 TLMQAGI
-412 NARII
+412 NAKII

-439 GGSGMEPHPHS
+439 GGSGVEPHPHS

-463 AARLTNFQ
+463 EARLTNFQ
-471 GWRTGFYD
+471 GWRTSFYD
-479 KQLNEMID
+479 KPLNEMID
-487 HALLERD
+487 KALLERD
-494 PQKQVAGY
+494 PQKQVADY
-502 QAIQTRY
+502 QQIQVRY
-509 DKLIPALIPLSQMV
+509 DQLIPALLPLSLMV

-528 RNEVKHYQPHP
+528 RNEVKNFQSHP

-546 EVDKANAGE
+546 EVYKTGGE
-555 KP
+555 K

>member
-1 MPGLCPA
+1 MKKNS
-8 TLTLQNG
+8 LT
-15 IPMNRTSS
+15 
-23 LGACLLALAMM
+23 GACLLALSLM
-34 MGSGAAM
+34 MGSGAAY

-67 GNEVVGIVVNLYD
+67 GNEVVSIVVNLYD

-85 DPTQLTHVKPALAH
+85 DPNTLTNVKPALAKS
-99 AWEVSPDG
+99 WDISPDG

-113 LRDDV
+113 LRDNV
-118 TFHSGNPLTAQDV
+118 TFHSGNPLTAEDV
-131 VWSMRRIL
+131 VWSMRRLL

-148 WKSYGFSNKNID
+148 WKSYGFSKKNID
-160 QQVSAPDAHTFQ
+160 QQIKALDDYTVQ
-172 ITLPKANDPQLV
+172 LTLPKANDPQLV
-184 LYSLAALGNLGVLDS
+184 IYSLGALGNLGVLDR
-199 KTVSRHAVNDDWGN
+199 KTVLSHEVNSDWGN

-224 PFILESWQAKDML
+224 PFMLETWQAKDVL
-237 RMKRNPGY
+237 RMQRNPNY
-245 WRDEAKMSRVVL
+245 WREEPKMNRVVL

-269 IEKGDLDIASN
+269 VEKGDLDIASN
-280 MAVSDINALR
+280 MAVADINALR
-290 NDPALTVDAVQR
+290 KDPQLTVEAVQK

-308 AMSMKEPHFANPKV
+308 AMNMKEAHFANPKV

-328 LIDYQGINNALMPGY
+328 LIDYQGINKALMPGY
-343 GVLHQRPIKSGMP
+343 GVLHQRPIKAGMP
-356 STLPDPGYRLDIA
+356 STLPDPGYKLDIP

-405 TLMQGGI
+405 TLMQAGI
-412 NARII
+412 NAKII

-439 GGSGMEPHPHS
+439 GGSGVEPHPHS

-463 AARLTNFQ
+463 EARLTNFQ
-471 GWRTGFYD
+471 GWRTSFYD
-479 KQLNEMID
+479 KPLNEMID
-487 HALLERD
+487 KALLERD
-494 PQKQVAGY
+494 PQKQVADY
-502 QAIQTRY
+502 QQIQVRY
-509 DKLIPALIPLSQMV
+509 DQLIPALLPLSQMV

-528 RNEVKHYQPHP
+528 RNDVKNFQSHP

-546 EVDKANAGE
+546 EVYKTGGE
-555 KP
+555 K

>member
-1 MPGLCPA
+1 MKRSPLA
-8 TLTLQNG
+8 
-15 IPMNRTSS
+15 
-23 LGACLLALAMM
+23 GACLLALAMM
-34 MGSGAAM
+34 MGSGAAY

-85 DPTQLTHVKPALAH
+85 DPNTLTNVKPALAKS
-99 AWEVSPDG
+99 WDISPDG

-113 LRDDV
+113 LRDNV
-118 TFHSGNPLTAQDV
+118 TFHSGNPLTAEDV
-131 VWSMRRIL
+131 VWSMRRLL

-148 WKSYGFSNKNID
+148 WKSYGFSKKNID
-160 QQVSAPDAHTFQ
+160 QQIKALDDHTVQ
-172 ITLPKANDPQLV
+172 LTLPKANDPQLV
-184 LYSLAALGNLGVLDS
+184 IYSLGALGNLGVLDR
-199 KTVSRHAVNDDWGN
+199 KTVLSHEVNSDWGN

-224 PFILESWQAKDML
+224 PFMLDTWQAKDVL
-237 RMKRNPGY
+237 RMQRNPTY
-245 WRDEAKMSRVVL
+245 WREAPKMNRVVL

-269 IEKGDLDIASN
+269 VEKGDLDIASN
-280 MAVSDINALR
+280 MAVADINALR
-290 NDPALTVDAVQR
+290 KDPQLTVEAVQK

-308 AMSMKEPHFANPKV
+308 AMSMKEAHFANPKV

-328 LIDYQGINNALMPGY
+328 LIDYQGINKALMPGY
-343 GVLHQRPIKSGMP
+343 GVLHQRPIKAGMP
-356 STLPDPGYRLDIA
+356 STLPDPGYKLDIP

-405 TLMQGGI
+405 TLMQAGI
-412 NARII
+412 NAKII

-439 GGSGMEPHPHS
+439 GGSGVEPHPHS

-463 AARLTNFQ
+463 EARLTNFQ

-479 KQLNEMID
+479 KPLNEMID
-487 HALLERD
+487 KALLERD
-494 PQKQVAGY
+494 PQKQIADY
-502 QAIQTRY
+502 QQIQVRY
-509 DKLIPALIPLSQMV
+509 DQLIPALLPLSQMV

-528 RNEVKHYQPHP
+528 RNEVKNFQSHP

-546 EVDKANAGE
+546 EVYKTGGE
-555 KP
+555 K

>member
-1 MPGLCPA
+1 MKRNS
-8 TLTLQNG
+8 LT
-15 IPMNRTSS
+15 
-23 LGACLLALAMM
+23 GACLLALSLM
-34 MGSGAAM
+34 MGSGAAY

-67 GNEVVGIVVNLYD
+67 GNEVVSIVVNLYD

-85 DPTQLTHVKPALAH
+85 DPNTLTNVKPALAKS
-99 AWEVSPDG
+99 WDISPDG

-113 LRDDV
+113 LRDNV
-118 TFHSGNPLTAQDV
+118 TFHSGNPLTAEDV
-131 VWSMRRIL
+131 VWSMRRLL

-148 WKSYGFSNKNID
+148 WKSYGFSKKNID
-160 QQVSAPDAHTFQ
+160 QQIKALDDYTVQ
-172 ITLPKANDPQLV
+172 LTLPKANDPQLV
-184 LYSLAALGNLGVLDS
+184 IYSLGALGNLGVLDR
-199 KTVSRHAVNDDWGN
+199 KTVLSHEVNSDWGN

-224 PFILESWQAKDML
+224 PFMLETWQAKDVL
-237 RMKRNPGY
+237 RMQRNPNY
-245 WRDEAKMSRVVL
+245 WREEPKMNRVVL

-269 IEKGDLDIASN
+269 VEKGDLDIASN
-280 MAVSDINALR
+280 MAVADINALR
-290 NDPALTVDAVQR
+290 KDPQLTVEAVQK

-308 AMSMKEPHFANPKV
+308 AMSMKEAHFANPKV

-328 LIDYQGINNALMPGY
+328 LIDYQGINKALMPGY
-343 GVLHQRPIKSGMP
+343 GVLHQRPIKAGMP
-356 STLPDPGYRLDIA
+356 STLPDPGYKLDIP

-405 TLMQGGI
+405 TLMQAGI
-412 NARII
+412 NAKII

-439 GGSGMEPHPHS
+439 GGSGVEPHPHS

-463 AARLTNFQ
+463 EARLTNFQ
-471 GWRTGFYD
+471 GWRTSFYD
-479 KQLNEMID
+479 KPLNEMID
-487 HALLERD
+487 KALLERD
-494 PQKQVAGY
+494 PQKQVADY
-502 QAIQTRY
+502 QQIQVRY
-509 DKLIPALIPLSQMV
+509 DQLIPALLPLSQMV

-528 RNEVKHYQPHP
+528 RNDVKNFQSHP

-546 EVDKANAGE
+546 EVYKTGGE
-555 KP
+555 K